1 MWNSTRQRMAI
12 AAVAAMAAS
21 GCGVT
26 DVPEVGPDFD
36 ADAAMADYQA
46 METAMASD
54 DLSAFQALS
63 GRTPFG
69 ASPAAIDAMADFTT
83 RSETDDS
90 RAYVMGFAQKLMAAS
105 SARADGPALGP
116 IISGWHRGTTFVYD
130 PDLDEYQ
137 PDLTL
142 EGAPETG
149 VRFILYD
156 VDDDGTPI
164 VEEEVGYADLIDEGD
179 GSAEDIVL
187 RLMVVIG
194 GETLIDYRTTLD
206 HDATSGALTVDGF
219 FVGDDVRL
227 DFDIGIA
234 VSNVD
239 GVEQGDLDF
248 EIEVAERNFSIVGN
262 VSGIEE
268 SDDGSGSVNLRVS
281 HGAHELIVDMVGEN
295 GELNGTIFIDGEAF
309 ATVIGPE
316 EDPVIADPDGEPL
329 TASELRVL
337 HRVVHVVEDVFHFV
351 EDLLDPVDDI
361 VLLGFI
367 L

>member
-1 MWNSTRQRMAI
+1 MWNDTRQRI
-12 AAVAAMAAS
+12 AVAAVVALAAS

-36 ADAAMADYQA
+36 AEAAMADYEA
-46 METAMASD
+46 MEMAMASD
-54 DLSAFQALS
+54 DLSAFQALG

-69 ASPAAIDAMADFTT
+69 SSPAAIDAMADFTT
-83 RSETDDS
+83 RGETDDS
-90 RAYVMGFAQKLMAAS
+90 RAFVLGFARQLMAAAS
-105 SARADGPALGP
+105 SRVDGPALGP

-130 PDLDEYQ
+130 AETDEYQ

-149 VRFILYD
+149 VRFILYE
-156 VDDDGTPI
+156 VDAEGTPI

-179 GSAEDIVL
+179 GSVEDIVL
-187 RLMVVIG
+187 RLSVVVG
-194 GETLIDYRTTLD
+194 DETLIDYRTTLD

-219 FVGDDVRL
+219 FVGDEVRL
-227 DFDIGIA
+227 DFDVGIA
-234 VSNVD
+234 FSNAG
-239 GVEQGDLDF
+239 GVEQGELDF
-248 EIEVAERNFSIVGN
+248 EIGVVDRDFSIVGN

-268 SDDGSGSVNLRVS
+268 NDDGVGSVNLSVR
-281 HGAHELIVDMVGEN
+281 HRAHELVVDMTGEQ
-295 GELNGTIFIDGEAF
+295 GELDGTVFIDGDAF
-309 ATVIGPE
+309 ATISGPE
-316 EDPVIADPDGEPL
+316 EDPVIANPDGGPL

-337 HRVVHVVEDVFHFV
+337 HRVVHVVEDVFQLL
-351 EDLLDPVDDI
+351 EDLLDPVDEI

>member
-1 MWNSTRQRMAI
+1 MWNSTRQRI
-12 AAVAAMAAS
+12 TVAAVAALAAA

-36 ADAAMADYQA
+36 AEAAMADYEA
-46 METAMASD
+46 MEAAMASE
-54 DLSAFQALS
+54 DLSAFQALG

-69 ASPAAIDAMADFTT
+69 SSPAAIDAMADFT
-83 RSETDDS
+83 RAGEDEDS
-90 RAYVMGFAQKLMAAS
+90 RAFVMGFARKLMAAS
-105 SARADGPALGP
+105 SARSEGPALGP

-130 PDLDEYQ
+130 PDVDEYQ

-142 EGAPETG
+142 TGAPETG
-149 VRFILYD
+149 VRFILYE
-156 VDDDGTPI
+156 VDAQGIPI

-187 RLMVVIG
+187 RLSVVIG
-194 GETLIDYRTTLD
+194 GEVLIDYRTTLD

-234 VSNVD
+234 FSSAD
-239 GVEQGDLDF
+239 GAEEGELTF
-248 EIEVAERNFSIVGN
+248 EIEVADRNFAIVGT

-268 SDDGSGSVNLRVS
+268 EDDGMGSVNLRVS

-295 GELNGTIFIDGEAF
+295 GELDGTIFIDGEAF
-309 ATVIGPE
+309 ATVTGPE

-329 TASELRVL
+329 TVSELRVL
-337 HRVVHVVEDVFHFV
+337 HHVVHIVGDVFQFL
-351 EDLLDPVDDI
+351 EDMLDPVDDI